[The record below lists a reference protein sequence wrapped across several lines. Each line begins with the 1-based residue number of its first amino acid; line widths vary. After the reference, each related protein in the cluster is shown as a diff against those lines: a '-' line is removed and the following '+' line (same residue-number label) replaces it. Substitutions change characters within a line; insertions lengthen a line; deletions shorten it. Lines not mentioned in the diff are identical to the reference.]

1 MDNQTPFNQTHCRRQ
16 FLRGSCSSL
25 LLSGS
30 IGQVAGQS
38 DSPDP
43 TSDRSDSNLN
53 KFIEQQ
59 ALTSGGEDS
68 GDKFGTSMDISDDGT
83 TLVVGAIDDGTRNGS
98 TTGAVY
104 VFTRINNEWTEQQR
118 IIAEDG
124 ESGDRFGISVST
136 TRDGDTVLIGANG
149 VNGSKGAVYEF
160 THEDSGWVQQ
170 EKLKFQNTKRIGDTP
185 STPEISRRGFSDQFG
200 TATEISNDGTIA
212 FIGAPNYKSYNSTT
226 LGPFSPDVEKKTG
239 AVYLLEKEEQWVKKE
254 DWYVVDTNT
263 ISTSLRYLTNR
274 KTLEDITTDI
284 NTEDTVF
291 GRSISLSDSGETAL
305 VSAEGD
311 GRGSAYLFTKEG
323 DEWSYENISPQKDW
337 VESGFGTSISLTGD
351 GEMSMVISPN
361 EIDSDGRATGS
372 AYIINNETG
381 DRDRLTVEKDIDQDD
396 SPENILPSE
405 IGDGSGTI
413 SPDGR
418 FATIASENGSLFLF
432 SRDDGRWKQAQEITT
447 KDENTGEN
455 FGYQTEF
462 LGQTGNILTTDPFYN
477 NKGAVF
483 EFAEQ
488 KQSDSN
494 NSTGSNLPGLGFG
507 SAIIGVLGGGYL
519 LYQKQTDE

>member
-1 MDNQTPFNQTHCRRQ
+1 
-16 FLRGSCSSL
+16 L
-25 LLSGS
+25 
-30 IGQVAGQS
+30 
-38 DSPDP
+38 
-43 TSDRSDSNLN
+43 
-53 KFIEQQ
+53 
-59 ALTSGGEDS
+59 GG
-68 GDKFGTSMDISDDGT
+68 
-83 TLVVGAIDDGTRNGS
+83 
-98 TTGAVY
+98 
-104 VFTRINNEWTEQQR
+104 
-118 IIAEDG
+118 
-124 ESGDRFGISVST
+124 
-136 TRDGDTVLIGANG
+136 
-149 VNGSKGAVYEF
+149 
-160 THEDSGWVQQ
+160 
-170 EKLKFQNTKRIGDTP
+170 P
-185 STPEISRRGFSDQFG
+185 
-200 TATEISNDGTIA
+200 
-212 FIGAPNYKSYNSTT
+212 
-226 LGPFSPDVEKKTG
+226 
-239 AVYLLEKEEQWVKKE
+239 
-254 DWYVVDTNT
+254 
-263 ISTSLRYLTNR
+263 
-274 KTLEDITTDI
+274 
-284 NTEDTVF
+284 VF